1 MNFQTM
7 NRQRKFMLIAAAMGI
22 ISVFLP
28 WVTISVFGISKSI
41 NGFHGWGILVFLA
54 FAVAS
59 VITLIGNQTLAL
71 EKSFW
76 FMAMACGAI
85 ALLSVIIAIA
95 SSTASLDGG
104 MVFVDKGIGAGIW
117 MAIATAAAIMLFAW
131 MYKSPA
137 DNLKSGFEGLKK
149 SISIPVTSFSDRNAT
164 AANTYSSTKIIKSEK
179 LKGQAENAST
189 EENVSG

>member
-7 NRQRKFMLIAAAMGI
+7 NRQRKFILIAAAMGI

-28 WVTISVFGISKSI
+28 WVTISLFGMSKSI

-54 FAVAS
+54 FVAAA

-76 FMAMACGAI
+76 FIALACGAI

-95 SSTASLDGG
+95 SSTASPDGG
-104 MVFVDKGIGAGIW
+104 IGFVDTGIGPGIW
-117 MAIATAAAIMLFAW
+117 L
-131 MYKSPA
+131 
-137 DNLKSGFEGLKK
+137 
-149 SISIPVTSFSDRNAT
+149 
-164 AANTYSSTKIIKSEK
+164 
-179 LKGQAENAST
+179 Q
-189 EENVSG
+189 